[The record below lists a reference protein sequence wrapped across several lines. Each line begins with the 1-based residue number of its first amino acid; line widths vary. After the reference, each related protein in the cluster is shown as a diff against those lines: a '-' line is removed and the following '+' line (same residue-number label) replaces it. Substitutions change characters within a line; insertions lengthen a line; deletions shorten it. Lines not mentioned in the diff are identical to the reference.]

1 MHNYQ
6 LKKRGGRKHWH
17 IYWRENGEPQYAST
31 GTSDEAF
38 AKTFLETFKRL
49 QQLTNM

>member
-17 IYWRENGEPQYAST
+17 IYWRAWRTKYAST
-31 GTSDEAF
+31 GTSDEAL
-38 AKTFLETFKRL
+38 AKTFLRRSRDFNKAT
-49 QQLTNM
+49 TM